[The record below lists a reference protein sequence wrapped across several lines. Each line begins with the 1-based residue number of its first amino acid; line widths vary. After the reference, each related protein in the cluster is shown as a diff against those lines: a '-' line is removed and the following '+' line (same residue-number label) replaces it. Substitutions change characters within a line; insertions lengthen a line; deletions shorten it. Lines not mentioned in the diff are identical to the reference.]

1 MIRRERLVEE
11 AMEKNARWNR
21 RIGGATSVLYLLIF
35 VLFEVYSAAAT
46 ALDRNPELPSW
57 QHRLGW
63 ALLVLPCMLLASLFL
78 LHGKR
83 SKLGFSLAIGNL
95 CLYASFMI
103 FGSTA
108 SRGIPASNRAMW
120 EVGGIWATLFIAAVL
135 AARFLNTKT
144 QTTDSMVP
152 AKSDFR

>member
-11 AMEKNARWNR
+11 AMEKNAQWNR
-21 RIGGATSVLYLLIF
+21 RIGGAISVLYLLIF

-46 ALDRNPELPSW
+46 ALDRNPAFPTW

-63 ALLVLPCMLLASLFL
+63 ALLVLPCMLLTNLIL

-83 SKLGFSLAIGNL
+83 SKLGFSLVVGNL

-103 FGSTA
+103 FESTP
-108 SRGIPASNRAMW
+108 SREIPASNRAMW
-120 EVGGIWATLFIAAVL
+120 EVGGIWATLFLAAVL
-135 AARFLNTKT
+135 GARFLNTKT
-144 QTTDSMVP
+144 QTTDS
-152 AKSDFR
+152 